1 MEIERRER
9 GDTVGEMDRRSI
21 TLDDGRY
28 LIFYTFGGDEPS
40 PAPQSAAEQ
49 STASKPEPLAESL
62 AEEERSV

>member
-1 MEIERRER
+1 MENERQAR
-9 GDTVGEMDRRSI
+9 GGTFGEMHKRRI

-40 PAPQSAAEQ
+40 PAPQSAEEQ
-49 STASKPEPLAESL
+49 SAASKPEPLAESL